1 MKNVL
6 LFLLGSVVV
15 LSIIALILGASLT
28 SCVVG
33 AIVAAAMV
41 GIGYI
46 FTKEVPRCDWSKHL
60 HGLENEAV
68 VPIGAI
74 VITIA
79 GVLLAWIMGSSFP
92 SLGHWANCA
101 VIGMW
106 AGIMLAPNATSRRI
120 PDRCSKHSVRPVAP
134 GSRGRA
140 RR

>member
-6 LFLLGSVVV
+6 LLLLGSIAV
-15 LSIIALILGASLT
+15 LSIIALTFGAGLT
-28 SCVVG
+28 SCVIG

-41 GIGYI
+41 AVGYF

-74 VITIA
+74 VITIV

-101 VIGMW
+101 VVGLW
-106 AGIMLAPNATSRRI
+106 AGVAFAPNKTQRI
-120 PDRCSKHSVRPVAP
+120 PDTQRPVRPSSLRKHP
-134 GSRGRA
+134 H